1 MMLNDKVALI
11 TGAGSGIGRA
21 SAIRFAQ
28 EGAQVMIADVRP
40 ESAANT
46 ATEIGRAGGN
56 AKSVA
61 VDVRVAAEVER
72 MVDETIRAFGRIDI
86 LFNNAGVYVPKN
98 VVDTT
103 EEEWDW
109 VVDVCLKGVFFGC
122 KYTIPHMVKQGG
134 GVIINTASGAGIEG
148 VPNLGAYQAAKG
160 GVVIMSKGI
169 ALDFAQHKIRCN
181 SICPGVIETPIAE
194 NTNNLPPGAS
204 AAMWE
209 RSGMMHPLGRNG
221 KPEEVAALAT
231 FLASDQAAFITGVA
245 VPIDGGF
252 NAGAYIPRQLL
263 VSR

>member
-1 MMLNDKVALI
+1 MLLKDKVALV

-28 EGAQVMIADVRP
+28 EGAKVMVADLRA

-46 ATEIGRAGGN
+46 VTEINKAGGN
-56 AKSVA
+56 AKSFA
-61 VDVRVAAEVER
+61 VDVRVGAEVEK
-72 MVDETIRAFGRIDI
+72 MVNETVSAFGRLDI
-86 LFNNAGVYVPKN
+86 LFNNAGVFIPKT
-98 VVDTT
+98 VVDTS

-122 KYTIPHMVKQGG
+122 KYAIPHMIKGGG
-134 GVIINTASGAGIEG
+134 GVIVNTASGAGIEG
-148 VPNLGAYQAAKG
+148 VPRLGAYQAAKG

-169 ALDFAQHKIRCN
+169 ALDFARNNIRCV

-194 NTNNLPPGAS
+194 NCNQIPAGAS
-204 AAMWE
+204 QQMWQ

-221 KPEEVAALAT
+221 KAEEVAALAT

-252 NAGAYIPRQLL
+252 NAGAWIPPELTRN
-263 VSR
+263 S

>member
-1 MMLNDKVALI
+1 MLLKDKVALI

-21 SAIRFAQ
+21 SAIRFAE
-28 EGAQVMIADVRP
+28 EGAKVMVADVRT
-40 ESAANT
+40 ESASNT
-46 ATEIGRAGGN
+46 AAEIGKAGGT
-56 AKSVA
+56 AKSIA
-61 VDVRVAAEVER
+61 VDVRVGAEVQR
-72 MVDETIRAFGRIDI
+72 MVDETVKLFGRLDI

-122 KYTIPHMVKQGG
+122 KYAIPHMVKQGG

-169 ALDFAQHKIRCN
+169 ALDFARQKIRCN
-181 SICPGVIETPIAE
+181 TICPGVIETPIAE
-194 NTNNLPPGAS
+194 NCNNLPAGAS
-204 AAMWE
+204 AQIWE
-209 RSGMMHPLGRNG
+209 RSGPMHPLGRNG

-252 NAGAYIPRQLL
+252 NAGAYIPPEVLRG
-263 VSR
+263 R